1 MLMPSHARLPSF
13 ISGPYSRAGVRLPQG
28 ERGTTVVMATRPEVA
43 LLERIRASVIGDDRE
58 LPGPYGP
65 RRIVYADHTASG
77 RALGFVEDFIREQV
91 LPFYANT
98 HTESSA
104 TGRQTTML
112 REQARRI
119 IHRAVGAGPE
129 HAVIFTGSGSTGAI
143 DKLMRILGLGQPSGA
158 PLPTAARPVVFIGPY
173 EHHSNELPWRES
185 IAEVVPIGED
195 PRGRIDLVQLERELV
210 RYAGRPLRV
219 SSFSAASNVTGRL
232 SDAQAVSEVLHRHG
246 ALSCWDYAA
255 AGPHLEVAMRARPGR
270 PLAGKD
276 AVFLSPHKFSGGPGT
291 PGVLVVRRDLVRNR
305 VPTVPG
311 GGTIAYVHATGQHY
325 LDDPSYREEGGTPAI
340 VESIRAGLV
349 FQLKQAVGTRLI
361 AQRESGLVRRAI
373 ASWRRNPAIGL
384 LGDLDAERLPI
395 VALVVRTPEGR
406 RLHHN
411 FVVALLSDLFGIQAR
426 GGCSCAGPYG
436 HRLLG
441 IDQQRARQFA
451 GQAVDGWLGIKP
463 GWTRL
468 SFSCYQSQVEVDYIV
483 AAVHLVASHGA
494 RLLGDYRFDPRSG
507 LWTHRDAPAPPAAS
521 LDQLLATGQ
530 APHRL
535 RRGVPD
541 SELPRYL
548 QQAQAILA
556 AAPQAPTT
564 TTTTTGGGGVLADP
578 LERLRWF
585 ELPPQCLP
593 ATPAAR

>member
-1 MLMPSHARLPSF
+1 MLPW
-13 ISGPYSRAGVRLPQG
+13 
-28 ERGTTVVMATRPEVA
+28 
-43 LLERIRASVIGDDRE
+43 
-58 LPGPYGP
+58 
-65 RRIVYADHTASG
+65 
-77 RALGFVEDFIREQV
+77 
-91 LPFYANT
+91 YANT

-104 TGRQTTML
+104 TGRHTTML

-143 DKLMRILGLGQPSGA
+143 DKLMRILGLGQRSGA
-158 PLPTAARPVVFIGPY
+158 PIPAASRPVVFIGPY

-185 IAEVVPIGED
+185 VADVVPIGED
-195 PRGRIDLVQLERELV
+195 ARGRIDLAQLERELI
-210 RYAGRPLRV
+210 RHAGRPLLIG
-219 SSFSAASNVTGRL
+219 SFSAASNVTGLL
-232 SDAQAVSEVLHRHG
+232 SDTDAVSELLHRHG
-246 ALSCWDYAA
+246 ALACWDYAA
-255 AGPHLEVAMRARPGR
+255 AGPHLRIGMRAHPDR

-276 AVFLSPHKFSGGPGT
+276 AVFLSPHKFPGGPGT

-311 GGTIAYVHATGQHY
+311 GGTISYVHAAGQHY
-325 LDDPSYREEGGTPAI
+325 LADPSCREEGGTPAI

-349 FQLKQAVGTRLI
+349 FQLKQAVGTELI
-361 AQRESGLVRRAI
+361 RERESDLVRRAI

-384 LGDLDAERLPI
+384 LGDLDSDRLPI
-395 VALVVRTPEGR
+395 VSFVVRPPGGR

-441 IDQQRARQFA
+441 IDQQRARDFA
-451 GQAVDGWLGIKP
+451 CQAVDGFLGIKP

-468 SFSCYQSQVEVDYIV
+468 SFSFYLSEPEFDYIV
-483 AAVHLVASHGA
+483 TAVHLVATHGA

-507 LWTHRDAPAPPAAS
+507 MWTHRDAPAPPAS
-521 LDQLLATGQ
+521 LDRLLSGGGSAQG
-530 APHRL
+530 L

-548 QQAQAILA
+548 RRAEAVLA
-556 AAPQAPTT
+556 APREAPAAAD
-564 TTTTTGGGGVLADP
+564 GVMADP

-585 ELPPQCLP
+585 ELPGECLA

>member
-1 MLMPSHARLPSF
+1 LVAVGNSTEELLHR
-13 ISGPYSRAGVRLPQG
+13 IG
-28 ERGTTVVMATRPEVA
+28 E
-43 LLERIRASVIGDDRE
+43 SVIGDDLE

-77 RALGFVEDFIREQV
+77 RALGFIEDFIREQV

-104 TGRQTTML
+104 TGRRTTML

-119 IHRAVGAGPE
+119 IHGAVGAGEE

-143 DKLMRILGLGQPSGA
+143 DKLMRILGLRIPSRLDERLG
-158 PLPTAARPVVFIGPY
+158 LPTTIPAWRRPVVFIGPY
-173 EHHSNELPWRES
+173 EHHSNELPWRECL
-185 IAEVVPIGED
+185 ADVVPIGED
-195 PRGRIDLVQLERELV
+195 PGGRIDAAQLERELI
-210 RYAGRPLRV
+210 RHAGRPLLIG
-219 SSFSAASNVTGRL
+219 SFSAASNVTGRL
-232 SDAQAVSEVLHRHG
+232 SDTDAISELLHRHG
-246 ALSCWDYAA
+246 ALACWDYAA
-255 AGPHLEVAMRARPGR
+255 AGPHLEIAMRARPGR

-276 AVFLSPHKFSGGPGT
+276 AVFLSPHKFVGGPGT

-311 GGTIAYVHATGQHY
+311 GGTISYVHAGDQHY
-325 LDDPSYREEGGTPAI
+325 LGDPSPREEGGTPAI

-349 FQLKQAVGTRLI
+349 FQLKQAVGTELI
-361 AQRESGLVRRAI
+361 AERESGFVRRAI
-373 ASWRRNPAIGL
+373 ASWRRNPAVEL
-384 LGDLDAERLPI
+384 LGDLDADRLPI
-395 VALVVRTPEGR
+395 VSFVVRPPGGR

-441 IDQQRARQFA
+441 IDPDRARDFA
-451 GQAVDGWLGIKP
+451 RQAMDGWLGIKP

-468 SFSCYQSQVEVDYIV
+468 SFSFYLAEPEFDYLV
-483 AAVHLVASHGA
+483 AAVHLVATHGA
-494 RLLGDYRFDPRSG
+494 RLLPDYRFDPRSG
-507 LWTHRDAPAPPAAS
+507 LWSHRDAPAPPVS
-521 LDQLLATGQ
+521 LDRLLSTGARSPQ
-530 APHRL
+530 EP

-541 SELPRYL
+541 SELAGYL
-548 QQAQAILA
+548 RRAEAILA
-556 AAPQAPTT
+556 APREAPATD
-564 TTTTTGGGGVLADP
+564 GVMADR

-585 ELPPQCLP
+585 ELPGQCL
-593 ATPAAR
+593 AAAPAAR